1 MLLVSLAVSL
11 PELAA
16 GFFLSRLV
24 LLEQAQSRIHFAS
37 AAIDQ
42 NFSEWIDSC
51 REEAR
56 FIFGLGDL
64 RRAAASSEASAW
76 LSHLVERRSWIRRAY
91 LISQPGGR
99 IVATSDPGSFG
110 RFLDLSEVYLQG
122 KVGFSA
128 TRVYSSPLDLSPTI
142 SFSAPLGSDLVACLD
157 LRLDRLETYRNASA
171 DLGKGASIYLVDA
184 NGNPVSARTIGDVGH
199 PRGLGSR
206 AIDSLSHETSGSGR
220 YRDFRGH
227 PVLGDWR
234 WMPAS
239 GLGVVAE
246 MDESEALKPA
256 TFLGLLFVLIGSFS
270 ALLSWL
276 IGSRLSASLVR
287 PIEEL
292 TKAATQ
298 VGAARGEGICPEWPE
313 AGSDEVGILNRAL
326 RDMTAAL
333 ERDSLE
339 LESRVQE
346 RTAELDESN
355 LRLQSTNEDLRRA
368 IGELGETRRHLIDS
382 EKMAVLGN
390 LVAGISHELNTPLGA
405 ILSSARSLGDFG
417 SSVVIEALERSL
429 ETSGETSEILP
440 TRQAALH
447 ALLRRLPRAETGAVG
462 AERRRA
468 VRSLAA
474 SLEEAGIP
482 GGLAF
487 ADELHDCG
495 IASLD
500 GELASLLSSPEGRE
514 LAHLAWKIASM
525 DRSVRIIGQAAERA
539 SRVIVALRVYSHHS
553 REGEAEIVD
562 LRREM
567 DLLLDIYYSSYKN
580 GIEVTRDYREIRPL
594 ACHRDRLN
602 QVWANLISNAVQ
614 AMAGSGRLG
623 ILIADEETS
632 VRVEVSDDGPGIAPE
647 NRSRIFTPF
656 FTTKGQGEGTG
667 LGLSISKDIVEEHGG
682 TIDFTSQAGRTVF
695 IVRLPYRH
703 EH

>member
-24 LLEQAQSRIHFAS
+24 LSEQAQSRIHFAS

-51 REEAR
+51 RNEAR

-64 RRAAASSEASAW
+64 RRAAVSPEASAW
-76 LSHLVERRSWIRRAY
+76 LSRLVERRHWIRRAY
-91 LISQPGGR
+91 LISRPGGR
-99 IVATSDPGSFG
+99 IVATSDQQSLGH
-110 RFLDLSEVYLQG
+110 FLDLSEVYTKGQA
-122 KVGFSA
+122 GFAA
-128 TRVYSSPLDLSPTI
+128 TKVYSSPLDLAPTM
-142 SFSAPLGSDLVACLD
+142 SFSAPLGSALVVCLD
-157 LRLDRLETYRNASA
+157 LRLDRLETYRSAAA

-184 NGNPVSARTIGDVGH
+184 NGNPVSSRAIGEAGH
-199 PRGLGSR
+199 PRGLGSL
-206 AIDSLSHETSGSGR
+206 AIDSLSREESGSGR
-220 YRDFRGH
+220 YRDYRGR

-234 WMPAS
+234 WMPGS
-239 GLGVVAE
+239 GLGIVAE

-256 TFLGLLFVLIGSFS
+256 SILGLLFLLIASVS
-270 ALLSWL
+270 AFLSWL
-276 IGSRLSASLVR
+276 IASRLSASLVR

-292 TKAATQ
+292 TRAAAQ
-298 VGAARGEGICPEWPE
+298 VGTARGVGICAEWPE
-313 AGSDEVGILNRAL
+313 AGADEVGILNRAL

-333 ERDSLE
+333 ERDALE
-339 LESRVQE
+339 LESRVLE

-355 LRLQSTNEDLRRA
+355 VRLQSANEDLRRA
-368 IGELGETRRHLIDS
+368 IGELGETRKHLVDS
-382 EKMAVLGN
+382 EKMAVLGT

-417 SSVVIEALERSL
+417 SSVVIEAVGKSL
-429 ETSGETSEILP
+429 ETAGLP
-440 TRQAALH
+440 AELVPSRQATLYS
-447 ALLRRLPRAETGAVG
+447 LLRGLPGAELAAGG

-468 VRSLAA
+468 VRTLAA
-474 SLEEAGIP
+474 SLDSGGVP

-487 ADELHDCG
+487 ADELYDCG
-495 IASLD
+495 IRSLD
-500 GELASLLSSPEGRE
+500 EGLASLLSTSEGRD
-514 LAHLAWKIASM
+514 LAHLAWKVASM

-539 SRVIVALRVYSHHS
+539 SRVIVALRVYSHQS
-553 REGEAEIVD
+553 RDGEPETVD

-567 DLLLDIYYSSYKN
+567 DLLLDIYYGSYKN
-580 GIEVTRDYREIRPL
+580 GIEVTRDYREIKPL

-614 AMAGSGRLG
+614 AMGGSGRLRV
-623 ILIADEETS
+623 LIADEDTS
-632 VRVEVSDDGPGIAPE
+632 VRVEVGDDGPGIPPE
-647 NRSRIFTPF
+647 DRSRIFTPF

-682 TIDFTSQAGRTVF
+682 SIDFTSEAGRTVF
-695 IVRLPYRH
+695 VVRLPYRH
-703 EH
+703 SH